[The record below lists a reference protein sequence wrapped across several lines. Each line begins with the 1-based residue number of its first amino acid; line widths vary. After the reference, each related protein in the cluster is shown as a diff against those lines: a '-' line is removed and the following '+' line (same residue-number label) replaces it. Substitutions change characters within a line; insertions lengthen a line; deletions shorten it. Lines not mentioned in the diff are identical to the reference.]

1 MITATQIISQVAGA
15 PAQAG
20 KKSAPDAGKLFQALY
35 SIFSSAGKPEK
46 ESKTDKDAGTEDDQD
61 SDPSPQAV
69 TMELILALLQNACAP
84 AAEDAEAPAA
94 EGTAVADTL
103 EGIGSSGGKDIASL
117 LSALQDAAQGA
128 GQAQGGEQEELMARM
143 PQIMELLNG
152 TDKNAAAETKAS
164 ADGSPCPLESVSG
177 AVCGTAGKP
186 EASAQPA
193 DAEQG
198 AFLQGVTLQ
207 GADAGSSARGE
218 TDTNGGEKSEAPETD
233 QRRAQKTGGGTGAET
248 AAVSEKLLS
257 PQPQDL
263 SAAETVRDSVA
274 NALEELEK
282 IIASYDGQES
292 KQVHLQLEPENL
304 GKLSI
309 SLSMGRDGLTARIAT
324 QSAEV
329 QSILSGQIDQ
339 LIGKLGSGGIQVQ
352 RMDVFC
358 SGSGLQQNTDS
369 SGGGYSGQPSG
380 RRTGIAYRK
389 TEPEE
394 IETCGLYL
402 QLEDSNSSVEYL
414 I

>member
-1 MITATQIISQVAGA
+1 MITATQIIPQAAGA

-20 KKSAPDAGKLFQALY
+20 KKSARDAGKLFQALY
-35 SIFSSAGKPEK
+35 SILSSTGKPEK
-46 ESKTDKDAGTEDDQD
+46 ECKTDKNAGTEDDQD

-84 AAEDAEAPAA
+84 AAEDAEAPVA

-193 DAEQG
+193 AAEQG
-198 AFLQGVTLQ
+198 AFLQGATLQ
-207 GADAGSSARGE
+207 AADGSSARSE

-233 QRRAQKTGGGTGAET
+233 QRRAQKTGGTGAET
-248 AAVSEKLLS
+248 AAVSEKLPS

-263 SAAETVRDSVA
+263 TATETVRDSVA

-282 IIASYDGQES
+282 IIASYDGQEN

-329 QSILSGQIDQ
+329 QSILSGQINQ